1 VIATGALRNAMH
13 EIAAQKGEFTLFAV
27 FRRADAL
34 GMWDLLVSAPWLESG
49 NLKALGELV
58 DLLAKS
64 MGRDSLS
71 QFARVETIP
80 SDNRTVQFILDSI
93 PVDDGERRIHG
104 TDLFDLQIEE
114 AIIFRAKRP
123 NRKRPAHQELPAAGV
138 GSSRRRG

>member
-49 NLKALGELV
+49 NLKVLGELV

-123 NRKRPAHQELPAAGV
+123 NRKRPAQELPAAGV